1 MTVRVLTDFHHHAL
15 AESLLMLMED
25 RYGWEVYFPT
35 GMEWYDDDIW
45 VFEREFHGDA
55 VARQFLVGIWDTAS
69 KGKSEARPWYN
80 DGTTALAN
88 AVPIVLRDDPRHKG
102 RFQKGVTLPAARMM
116 KWDILLSSLPHNDTG
131 MAGFA
136 KERGALFGVQV
147 GNHLQYSRWD
157 LADFVLSSS
166 TLAGFGPEYIG
177 QRFTFQGCPT
187 VMYHQEFSLQTFRHE
202 YPPAHPRE
210 VASWV
215 NGFPESP
222 DYPLFLGLA
231 REYAAEFDFK
241 VYGAYGWGA
250 DDEFKAGDVSD
261 VAEIG
266 DKMRA
271 ARVGLQVKRF
281 SDGFGHTIHNWFAIG
296 RPVLGFMDYYKDKI
310 ASALFLEGVTSFSL
324 DGRNTHEIADII
336 RKLIEDDDYHQRISE
351 NAARRFREV
360 VDFDHEAEVIKEM
373 LEGLLP

>member
-25 RYGWEVYFPT
+25 RYGWEVFFPT
-35 GMEWYDDDIW
+35 GMRWFQDDVW
-45 VFEREFHGDA
+45 VFERDFHGDA
-55 VARQFLVGIWDTAS
+55 VAKQFLEGIWAGPGTL
-69 KGKSEARPWYN
+69 N
-80 DGTTALAN
+80 DPG
-88 AVPIVLRDDPRHKG
+88 VWRDDQRIRIRNDPRHAG
-102 RFQKGVTLPAARMM
+102 RVHKGVTLEAARQMR
-116 KWDILLSSLPHNDTG
+116 WDIVLSSLPHNDTG

-157 LADFVLSSS
+157 LADFILSSS

-231 REYAAEFDFK
+231 REYASEFDFK

-266 DKMRA
+266 DRMRA
-271 ARVGLQVKRF
+271 ARIGLHVKRF
-281 SDGFGHTIHNWFAIG
+281 SDGFGHVIHNWFAVG
-296 RPVLGFMDYYKDKI
+296 RPVLGFMDYYRDKI
-310 ASALFLEGVTSFSL
+310 ASALFDEGVTSFSL
-324 DGRNTHEIADII
+324 DGRTTHEIAEVI
-336 RKLIEDDDYHQRISE
+336 RKLVNDDDYHQRISE